1 MRYPTHPSALQQHTG
16 LITPVPQAAGLE
28 RLGPCP
34 ALPRSVWSLLG
45 ALLCLLVV
53 VGTSQA
59 AWVNPGPQYILRLC
73 PTHTGGDREY
83 AGHGPSVFG
92 GAYLHTDGTSLYIS
106 FYMHQQETQSDWST
120 ARLDVT
126 FWLYTASPGQQIT
139 HIWNATRS
147 TFSYV
152 DTNHALDRFS
162 PTDTL
167 VQEFAVMGDTR
178 GNDIG
183 NCTADDAY
191 LSVYLKPIW
200 IWVE

>member
-1 MRYPTHPSALQQHTG
+1 MLSHSITHDPLKQHAGVLPPVLPTPRLECRPMLQ
-16 LITPVPQAAGLE
+16 
-28 RLGPCP
+28 
-34 ALPRSVWSLLG
+34 RSVLSLLG

-59 AWVNPGPQYILRLC
+59 TWVNPGPQYILRLC
-73 PTHTGGDREY
+73 PNHIGGDREY
-83 AGHGPSVFG
+83 GGNGPSVFG
-92 GAYLHTDGTSLYIS
+92 GAHLYTDGTSLYIS
-106 FYMHQQETQSDWST
+106 FYMLQQETKSDWST

-126 FWLYTASPGQQIT
+126 FWLYTASPGQTIT

-152 DTNHALDRFS
+152 DTNHTLDRFY
-162 PTDTL
+162 PPDNL
-167 VQEFAVMGDTR
+167 VQEFDVMGDTR

-191 LSVYLKPIW
+191 LSVYLEPIW
-200 IWVE
+200 VWVE